1 MLHSHTDDTIA
12 GTIGGTLI
20 AVIAMPFTTIASTA
34 ILGIVGATASF
45 LTSMLLKYLVERYK
59 AKKNGSGNSPKN

>member
-1 MLHSHTDDTIA
+1 MLHPHTHDKIA

-20 AVIAMPFTTIASTA
+20 AIVGLPFTTIASTVV
-34 ILGIVGATASF
+34 LGIIGATASF

-59 AKKNGSGNSPKN
+59 NKKK

>member
-20 AVIAMPFTTIASTA
+20 AILALPFTTIASTV
-34 ILGIVGATASF
+34 ILGIIGATESF

-59 AKKNGSGNSPKN
+59 NRKK

>member
-20 AVIAMPFTTIASTA
+20 AILALPFTTIASTV
-34 ILGIVGATASF
+34 ILGIIGATASF

-59 AKKNGSGNSPKN
+59 NRKK